1 MDLVWV
7 FELIFCRNHCSPV
20 CLFCYFLIAYPCL
33 VGFCFA
39 DSVVHASRNRKVQTM
54 SRTLWV
60 FRLSIDCLESNISI
74 FTALVTD
81 KKKKYCVIT
90 ITSSLSPHSSLCHDS
105 FLDPWKKWISPSYTP
120 LIICTGSTEGQRE
133 AILTHCYKLLC
144 LPVKSHAGVLKH
156 TQGPML

>member
-81 KKKKYCVIT
+81 KKKKV
-90 ITSSLSPHSSLCHDS
+90 LCNNDHIQS
-105 FLDPWKKWISPSYTP
+105 VTP
-120 LIICTGSTEGQRE
+120 LITLSRLFFGSLKKMNLTLLHTSNYMHRQHRGTEGSNFN
-133 AILTHCYKLLC
+133 TLL
-144 LPVKSHAGVLKH
+144 
-156 TQGPML
+156 